1 MLTGTGILSRLL
13 PKRYF
18 WNPGCVSSAPELF
31 SVPEAAAAAQ
41 GLIVS
46 AGYSLNKVRP
56 KLTPGKPTLR
66 GNIATIRPGLLKRRP
81 ASRIVTITSRG

>member
-1 MLTGTGILSRLL
+1 MLTGTEILSRLL

-31 SVPEAAAAAQ
+31 SVPAAAAAQ